1 MRIDRTHRPWFVW
14 TALLFAAATLVYIPY
29 AMTSQTGPS
38 GGGAVGLTFGIAGYA
53 MMLFAGLLGARKK
66 VPVWRVGR
74 TQTWMRGH
82 LWLGLLSF
90 PMILYHGG
98 FAWKGQLT
106 AVLMILL
113 FIVIL
118 SGIIGAAIQHYV
130 PNQLTASV
138 PLETIYEEIPHVR
151 QQLRDEADQ
160 LVSSICG
167 PLTGRAA
174 TPLAKENEPASPS
187 ESLVATV
194 LTEVEPEDRARFR
207 MVYMNSIRPF
217 LENPEGPDGD
227 FATPT
232 KSSAVF
238 DSLRRMLPKP
248 VHGVLEDLESICEEE
263 RQLSRQ
269 RKIYHLLHGWLLVHV
284 PVSIAL
290 LVLGGIHAIV
300 ALRY

>member
-1 MRIDRTHRPWFVW
+1 MRIDRTHRPWFTW

-38 GGGAVGLTFGIAGYA
+38 GGSAIGLTFGIAGYA

-130 PNQLTASV
+130 PSQLTASV

-167 PLTGRAA
+167 PLTGRDA
-174 TPLAKENEPASPS
+174 TPPGEENEPASRS

-207 MVYMNSIRPF
+207 TIYMNSIRPF
-217 LENPEGPDGD
+217 LESPEKPDGD

-232 KSSAVF
+232 KSTAVF

-248 VHGVLEDLESICEEE
+248 VHAVLEDLESICEEE

-284 PVSIAL
+284 PASIAL

>member
-1 MRIDRTHRPWFVW
+1 MRIDRTHRPWFTW
-14 TALLFAAATLVYIPY
+14 TTLLFAAATLVYIPY
-29 AMTSQTGPS
+29 ALTARGGP
-38 GGGAVGLTFGIAGYA
+38 GGGSALGLTFGIAGYA

-74 TQTWMRGH
+74 AQTWMRGH

-90 PMILYHGG
+90 PMILYHAG

-118 SGIIGAAIQHYV
+118 SGIAGAAIQHYV
-130 PNQLTASV
+130 PSQLTANV

-151 QQLRDEADQ
+151 QQLREEADQ
-160 LVSSICG
+160 LVSSLCG
-167 PLTGRAA
+167 PLTGRTAPSL
-174 TPLAKENEPASPS
+174 TEENEPASRS

-207 MVYMNSIRPF
+207 MVYINSIRPF
-217 LENPEGPDGD
+217 LENPENPDVD
-227 FATPT
+227 FATPV
-232 KSSAVF
+232 KSAAVF

-248 VHGVLEDLESICEEE
+248 VHAVLEDLESICEEE

>member
-1 MRIDRTHRPWFVW
+1 MRIDRTHRPWLTW

-29 AMTSQTGPS
+29 AMTSQTGP
-38 GGGAVGLTFGIAGYA
+38 GGGSAVGLTFGIAGYA

-98 FAWKGQLT
+98 FAWRGQLT

-118 SGIIGAAIQHYV
+118 SGIIGAAIQHYL
-130 PNQLTASV
+130 PSQLTASV

-167 PLTGRAA
+167 PLVGRPA
-174 TPLAKENEPASPS
+174 TPQAEENEPASRS

-207 MVYMNSIRPF
+207 TIYMNSIRPF
-217 LENPEGPDGD
+217 LENPEKPDAD

-232 KSSAVF
+232 KSTAVF

-248 VHGVLEDLESICEEE
+248 VHAVLEDLESICEEE

-269 RKIYHLLHGWLLVHV
+269 RKIYHLLHGWLLIHV

-290 LVLGGIHAIV
+290 LLLGGIHAIV